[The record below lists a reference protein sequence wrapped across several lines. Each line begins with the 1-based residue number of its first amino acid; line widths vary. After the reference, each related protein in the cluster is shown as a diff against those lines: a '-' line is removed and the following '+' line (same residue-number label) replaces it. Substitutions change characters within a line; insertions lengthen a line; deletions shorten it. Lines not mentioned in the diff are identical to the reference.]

1 MIGDIDTYNQM
12 IEVMLNEDDDSL
24 SEFLLMES
32 DRDEVMADL
41 GGDTTLMNYL
51 YLFEEFLDQ
60 HDIYL
65 FKGWDTA
72 QVIGKPVVEKFWI
85 TVTLLVSNETDL
97 RGAKRVNDA
106 IGQGK
111 VTVKTHQGGKLV
123 TFMILKQSL
132 DQIEKTNKD
141 RIEELSDQALETL

>member
-1 MIGDIDTYNQM
+1 MADDIDTYNQM

-24 SEFLLMES
+24 AEFLLVES
-32 DRDEVMADL
+32 ERDDL
-41 GGDTTLMNYL
+41 IAGLDGNTTLMDYL

-72 QVIGKPVVEKFWI
+72 QIMGQPNVEKFWI
-85 TVTLLVSNETDL
+85 TITLLVDDEVDL

-106 IGQGK
+106 LGQGK
-111 VTVKTHQGGKLV
+111 VEIKNHANGKLV
-123 TFMILKQSL
+123 IFTILKQSL
-132 DQIEKTNKD
+132 DQIEQTNKD
-141 RIEELSDQALETL
+141 RIEELSDQALEEL